1 MTPRQIFR
9 SLEIR
14 FHPHGGRGR
23 VRRLLLGARRLR
35 AALAILVA
43 YVALVLAGAALAPSG
58 IGGWLRRS
66 EYGVQVAR
74 RQQLGERLQ
83 SLVDRLGR
91 LRGEGTVLLARLGRI
106 QDVYQIPDEAS
117 ADPGGAGGEAVAAP
131 EASIFEATAAH
142 GSRLSRELAADL
154 ARIEERLAR
163 IAAFERAD
171 PARARL
177 TPARTPLAAGEFV
190 LTSGFGRRRSP
201 YTRDLEF
208 HAGLDLA
215 APAGSAVLAAA
226 DGVVTFAAL
235 VQADGR
241 SDWWRLGRLVA
252 IRHGDRFVTLYG
264 HCDKLLVRDGQRVRG
279 GDRIATVGTSGW
291 TTGPQLHYEVRRTG
305 EKGAWS
311 PVDPSRHLIEEDE
324 AWLDV
329 ERSVAGAR
337 GAAPGEATPLPATF
351 LR

>member
-1 MTPRQIFR
+1 VAPRQIFR
-9 SLEIR
+9 PVEIR
-14 FHPHGGRGR
+14 FHPRGGHGR
-23 VRRLLLGARRLR
+23 VRRLPLGARRLR

-43 YVALVLAGAALAPSG
+43 YVALVLAGVALAPAG
-58 IGGWLRRS
+58 VGGWLRRS

-91 LRGEGTVLLARLGRI
+91 LRGEGAVLLARLERI
-106 QDVYQIPDEAS
+106 QDAYQLPEEAE
-117 ADPGGAGGEAVAAP
+117 AFAGGAEGEGVAAP

-142 GSRLSRELAADL
+142 GGRLSRELAVDL
-154 ARIEERLAR
+154 ARIEARLAR

-171 PARARL
+171 PARARR

-208 HAGLDLA
+208 HSGLDLA
-215 APAGSAVLAAA
+215 APPGSAVLAAA
-226 DGVVTFAAL
+226 DGVVTFASL

-291 TTGPQLHYEVRRTG
+291 TTGPQLHYEVRRPG
-305 EKGAWS
+305 AKGAWL
-311 PVDPSRHLIEEDE
+311 PVDPTWHLIDEEG
-324 AWLDV
+324 AWIDV
-329 ERSVAGAR
+329 GRSVAGAR
-337 GAAPGEATPLPATF
+337 GAAPSEATPLPATF